1 LGASLSKPTVF
12 DKPKQQRYNVG
23 TMTISAKTWRYLL
36 VIGDL
41 LALILFVL
49 VGQTDHGTVDKSN
62 PLLGVLQASWEFALL
77 WLLVGWPL
85 NAFPQFENWTTRDLL
100 GRALLTW
107 LVAAPLGL
115 LLRSLV
121 LSRLN
126 IPTLFLA
133 ATLGF
138 GILFLWAWRLL
149 LILIW
154 RIASRR

>member
-1 LGASLSKPTVF
+1 
-12 DKPKQQRYNVG
+12 
-23 TMTISAKTWRYLL
+23 MIISAKTWRSLL
-36 VIGDL
+36 IMGDL

-49 VGQTDHGTVDKSN
+49 VGQTNHGTVDKGS
-62 PLLGVLQASWEFALL
+62 PFLGALQTSWEFALL
-77 WLLVGWPL
+77 WLLIGWAL
-85 NAFPQFENWTTRDLL
+85 DAFPHFEDWTARILL

-107 LVAAPLGL
+107 LVAAPLAL

-138 GILFLWAWRLL
+138 GVLFLWTWRLL
-149 LILIW
+149 IVLIQRTIRRRQPLIGT
-154 RIASRR
+154 

>member
-1 LGASLSKPTVF
+1 
-12 DKPKQQRYNVG
+12 
-23 TMTISAKTWRYLL
+23 MIISAKTWRFLL
-36 VIGDL
+36 IMGDL

-49 VGQTDHGTVDKSN
+49 VGQTDHGTVDKDS
-62 PLLGVLQASWEFALL
+62 PFLGVLQASWGFALL
-77 WLLVGWPL
+77 WLLIGWAL
-85 NAFPQFENWTTRDLL
+85 DAFPHFEDWTARILL

-138 GILFLWAWRLL
+138 GVLFLWAWRLL
-149 LILIW
+149 IVLIQHTIRRRQPLIGT
-154 RIASRR
+154 

>member
-1 LGASLSKPTVF
+1 MPNLEI
-12 DKPKQQRYNVG
+12 
-23 TMTISAKTWRYLL
+23 MIISARTWRFLL
-36 VIGDL
+36 IVGDL

-49 VGQTDHGTVDKSN
+49 VGQTDHGTADKDS
-62 PLLGVLQASWEFALL
+62 PLLGALQASWEFALL
-77 WLLVGWPL
+77 WLLIGWPL
-85 NAFPQFENWTTRDLL
+85 DAFPRFEDWTARVLL
-100 GRALLTW
+100 SRALLTW

-138 GILFLWAWRLL
+138 GVLFLWAWRLL
-149 LILIW
+149 IVLIQRTIRRRQPLIGT
-154 RIASRR
+154 